1 MLRKVVPVVVAM
13 LALGA
18 CDSGSGVVIGE
29 DADGSTA
36 RIGVGDTVEIVLTA
50 NPSTGFTWEVVGL
63 DETVVRQTGEA
74 TFEAES
80 TLVGAPGEMRFTFET
95 LKAGTTTIEMV
106 YHRTFETVDP
116 ADTFSVTVIV
126 EG

>member
-1 MLRKVVPVVVAM
+1 MEDADCRLQMACRLQIADCRWHIVCCLLSAVCLWTGPPKRRRPSDGKEVPMLRKVVPVVVAM

-50 NPSTGFTWEVVGL
+50 NPSTGF
-63 DETVVRQTGEA
+63 
-74 TFEAES
+74 
-80 TLVGAPGEMRFTFET
+80 
-95 LKAGTTTIEMV
+95 
-106 YHRTFETVDP
+106 
-116 ADTFSVTVIV
+116 
-126 EG
+126 

>member
-1 MLRKVVPVVVAM
+1 MVRKVV
-13 LALGA
+13 LCALVLLVMGS
-18 CDSGSGVVIGE
+18 CDSGSAILLDA
-29 DADGSTA
+29 DADGATVTVP
-36 RIGVGDTVEIVLTA
+36 VGGIVEIVLAA

-80 TLVGAPGEMRFTFET
+80 TLVGASGEMRFMFET
-95 LKAGTTTIEMV
+95 LSTGTTAIELV

-116 ADTFSVTVIV
+116 ADTFTVTLIV
-126 EG
+126 EE